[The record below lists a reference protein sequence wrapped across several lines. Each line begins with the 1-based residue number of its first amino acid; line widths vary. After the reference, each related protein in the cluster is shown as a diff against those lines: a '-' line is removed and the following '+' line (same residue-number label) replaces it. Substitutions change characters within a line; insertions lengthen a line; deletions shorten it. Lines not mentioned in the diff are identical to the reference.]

1 MAEALNIQSSEATV
15 WTVVYS
21 FMGVVAIV
29 LVSAL
34 PKPYLAVDVLKF
46 GILPSIA
53 VIAVVGAIRGP
64 LAGFL
69 TGYFGTIVV
78 DLAMYNA
85 VVTGTL
91 PAVAYGVLGLVAGLG
106 TYDFSNGRSLGKLA
120 ILSAVGF
127 VFTALLVTV
136 IALMVEV
143 ASTLAIVGF
152 VLLPL
157 LTMGLPTVIFLTP
170 VLAWFYHA
178 SMSRIISPVQ

>member
-1 MAEALNIQSSEATV
+1 MAEALNVQSSEATV
-15 WTVVYS
+15 WTITYA
-21 FMGVVAIV
+21 FMGVVAVI

-46 GILPSIA
+46 GMIPTVAI
-53 VIAVVGAIRGP
+53 IAVVGAIRGP

-69 TGYFGTIVV
+69 TGYFGTIAV
-78 DLAMYNA
+78 DLAMHNV

-91 PAVAYGVLGLVAGLG
+91 PAAAYGVLGLVAGLA
-106 TYDFSNGRSLGKLA
+106 TYDFTNGRSLGKLA
-120 ILSAVGF
+120 ALSAVGF
-127 VFTALLVTV
+127 IFTALLVTV
-136 IALMVEV
+136 TALFVEV

-157 LTMGLPTVIFLTP
+157 LTMGLPTAIFLTP

-178 SMSRIISPVQ
+178 FMSRIIPEA

>member
-15 WTVVYS
+15 WTIVYS

-46 GILPSIA
+46 GILPSVAI
-53 VIAVVGAIRGP
+53 IAVVGAIRGP

-69 TGYFGTIVV
+69 TGYFGTVV
-78 DLAMYNA
+78 IDLGLYD
-85 VVTGTL
+85 VVVIGTL
-91 PAVAYGVLGLVAGLG
+91 PAIAYGVLGLVVGLA
-106 TYDFSNGRSLGKLA
+106 TYDFSDGRSLGKLA
-120 ILSAVGF
+120 ALSAVGF
-127 VFTALLVTV
+127 TFTALLVTV
-136 IALMVEV
+136 ITMFVEM
-143 ASTLAIVGF
+143 ASTLVVVGF

-157 LTMGLPTVIFLTP
+157 LTMGLPAAIFLTP

-178 SMSRIISPVQ
+178 FMSRIIPPA